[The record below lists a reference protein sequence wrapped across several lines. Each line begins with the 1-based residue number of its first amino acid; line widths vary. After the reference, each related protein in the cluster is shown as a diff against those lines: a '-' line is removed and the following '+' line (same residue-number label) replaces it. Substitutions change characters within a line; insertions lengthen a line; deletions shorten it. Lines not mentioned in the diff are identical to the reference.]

1 MLPTERGSA
10 TSLFSEQMSSSSWLH
25 LPSSSG
31 SVSMLFPEHLS
42 FFRWRSTPM
51 RDGSAVSRLQEQSN
65 SFRSLRSPS
74 SGLRRGFGGRGRRR
88 RVFDAAPRVRYVLQA
103 VVGEGQRDDLEPHGP
118 DDLVDVEPG
127 AVRQLE
133 FALGVGRRQELVE
146 LLHGAPLGLDSRV
159 LPPHCGGRAPLGP
172 GCVLGRGGTLPHLG
186 ALPLAASRQGWRHRQ
201 HLAAAGRNGRGKAL
215 IDQAQRGG
223 RARL

>member
-74 SGLRRGFGGRGRRR
+74 SGLRRGFGGRGARDR
-88 RVFDAAPRVRYVLQA
+88 RVFDAAPRVRDVLQA

-133 FALGVGRRQELVE
+133 LALGVGRRQELVE

-172 GCVLGRGGTLPHLG
+172 GCVGVRRD
-186 ALPLAASRQGWRHRQ
+186 AAPPCWT
-201 HLAAAGRNGRGKAL
+201 AA
-215 IDQAQRGG
+215 DDQRG
-223 RARL
+223 LLK